1 MKQGVKHMETL
12 THSRGVFPHVS
23 RRAQYSALALCGGA
37 PVRTKMLGYGRQ
49 LIESDDIAAV
59 NNVLE
64 GDYLTCGP
72 ATAAFEEALSRV
84 TGAPYVTA
92 VSNGT
97 AALHVACLA
106 AGVKSGDEVIVS
118 SVTFAASANCVLY
131 CGGIPKFAD
140 IDSETW
146 NISPSQVERL
156 VTPKTKAIIAV
167 DFGGVLTDLRSLRK
181 ICDRHGLLLIED
193 AAHSI
198 GGSLDNVPVGSIAD
212 VTCFSFHPV
221 KTITCG
227 EGGAVATH
235 DPTLAKRI
243 ELFAKHGITRDPSL
257 LRDADVGGWHYEQLE
272 LGYNYRMTDI
282 QAALGTSQLSKL
294 NRFAA
299 RRREIVATYNDAF
312 SRMSCVRFQKDSQ
325 PDASVRHL
333 YCLWFNTEE
342 LGVSRGFIY
351 DALRAEGVG
360 VNVHYLPVY
369 RLPYYEDRGYPRGLC
384 PNAERYYEGAITL
397 PLHCCMSDSDV
408 SDVIKAVWKVVEACR
423 CNE

>member
-1 MKQGVKHMETL
+1 MNTLAIQG
-12 THSRGVFPHVS
+12 GD
-23 RRAQYSALALCGGA
+23 
-37 PVRTKMLGYGRQ
+37 PVRTHSLSYGHQ
-49 LIESDDIAAV
+49 LIEEDDIAAV
-59 NNVLE
+59 DAILK
-64 GDYLTCGP
+64 GDFLTCGP
-72 ATAAFEEALSRV
+72 ATAVFEDALSRV

-106 AGVKSGDEVIVS
+106 AGIEARDEVIVS

-131 CGGIPKFAD
+131 CGGTPVFAD
-140 IDSETW
+140 IDSKTW
-146 NISPSQVERL
+146 NIAPSEVERL
-156 VTPKTKAIIAV
+156 ITPNTKAIIAV
-167 DFGGVLTDLRSLRK
+167 DFGGVLTDLRALRE
-181 ICDRHGLLLIED
+181 ICDHNGLILIED

-299 RRREIVATYNDAF
+299 RRREIVAAYNDAF
-312 SRMSCVRFQKDSQ
+312 SHMSCVRFQKDSQ

-333 YCLWFNTEE
+333 YCLWFDTER
-342 LGVSRGFIY
+342 LGVSRRFIY
-351 DALRAEGVG
+351 DALRAEGIG

-369 RLPYYEDRGYPRGLC
+369 RLPYYEDRGYSKGLC
-384 PNAERYYEGAITL
+384 PNAELYYEGAITL

-423 CNE
+423 GNE